1 MLQCKLCNKDT
12 GGHTRVYCNKHC
24 KDVFREIKL
33 NVRRQTMAYRKEM
46 NLGCTRCK
54 KLLKDYEGVY
64 CDSCVDYMDK
74 LKEERKDT
82 IHIRPC
88 EECGVDMINP
98 AGNRKWCELCS
109 KDNKRKAIIKR
120 TAEVKIRTA
129 KVKSLSSKE
138 IKIDPKWLTRG
149 KI

>member
-1 MLQCKLCNKDT
+1 
-12 GGHTRVYCNKHC
+12 
-24 KDVFREIKL
+24 
-33 NVRRQTMAYRKEM
+33 MAYRKEL

-54 KLLKDYEGVY
+54 KLLKDDEGVY

-74 LKEERKDT
+74 LKQERKDT

-88 EECGVDMINP
+88 KECGNDMINP
-98 AGNRKWCELCS
+98 ANNRKWCESCS
-109 KDNKRKAIIKR
+109 EDNRKATLKKHDKAR
-120 TAEVKIRTA
+120 KIRTA
-129 KVKSLSSKE
+129 KTKMILSKD